1 LQDVTVGYGYRPIRA
16 ALWFL
21 TLLLTG
27 AVVFALNN
35 PPPAELGKG
44 PVFNSLVY
52 ALDLLFPLIDFGQEK
67 AYQPTGGGQ
76 WVAYGLVIAGWVL
89 VTTIA
94 TGITRA
100 LSRQ

>member
-1 LQDVTVGYGYRPIRA
+1 M
-16 ALWFL
+16 
-21 TLLLTG
+21 
-27 AVVFALNN
+27 NN
-35 PPPAELGKG
+35 PPRAEPGKG
-44 PVFNSLVY
+44 PVFNALVY

-67 AYQPTGGGQ
+67 AYQPVGAPQ

>member
-1 LQDVTVGYGYRPIRA
+1 MARA
-16 ALWFL
+16 PL
-21 TLLLTG
+21 
-27 AVVFALNN
+27 
-35 PPPAELGKG
+35 
-44 PVFNSLVY
+44 FNALVY